1 MKQIFMSIFLFIS
14 TVAFAANAPD
24 FEATDINGKSHK
36 LSDYKGKVVVLEF
49 INFGCPF
56 VKKHYDNS
64 GNIPK
69 LQKNYTDKGV
79 IWLSVCSSG
88 KDKQGFFTADK
99 VKSMLKKN
107 NASPSAYLVDS
118 SGSVGKAFGAKVT
131 PHIFIIGKE
140 GKLLY
145 QGGIDSKKSTKA
157 ADIASAEPFVKN
169 ALDEI
174 LAGKPVSKPK
184 TKAYGCGVKYAK

>member
-1 MKQIFMSIFLFIS
+1 MKQLLFSLLIFVSSSI
-14 TVAFAANAPD
+14 FAANAPN
-24 FEATDINGKSHK
+24 FEATDINGKTHK
-36 LSDYKGKVVVLEF
+36 LSDYSGKVVVLEF

-69 LQKNYTDKGV
+69 LQKTYTDKGV
-79 IWLSVCSSG
+79 IWLLICSSAE
-88 KDKQGFFTADK
+88 DKQGYFPTGK
-99 VKSMLKKN
+99 VQSMLNKN
-107 NASPSAYLVDS
+107 KAVPTAYLVDS
-118 SGSVGKAFGAKVT
+118 SGTIGKAYGAKVT
-131 PHIFIIGKE
+131 PHFFIIGKE

-157 ADIASAEPFVKN
+157 ADIASAEPYVKN

-174 LAGKPVSKPK
+174 LAGKPVSNAK
-184 TKAYGCGVKYAK
+184 TKPYGCGIKYAK